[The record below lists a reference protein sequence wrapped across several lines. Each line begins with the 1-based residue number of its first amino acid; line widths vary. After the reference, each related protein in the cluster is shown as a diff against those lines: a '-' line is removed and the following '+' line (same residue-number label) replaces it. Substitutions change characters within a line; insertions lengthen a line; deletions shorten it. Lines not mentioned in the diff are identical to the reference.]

1 MIEKFSIIKTLDL
14 DKLDNMIDKY
24 ICMTNKRDPYIFMSN
39 DTANA
44 IVDITNPLDV
54 FSTKENFNK
63 KSKDGV
69 NGANAEY
76 TGYKVFIN
84 NDLKFGIVEIR

>member
-24 ICMTNKRDPYIFMSN
+24 ICMTNNRNPYIFMSN
-39 DTANA
+39 DTADA
-44 IVDITNPLDV
+44 IADAVNPLHFDAL
-54 FSTKENFNK
+54 STKENFNTK
-63 KSKDGV
+63 HRNGV
-69 NGANAEY
+69 QALY

-84 NDLKFGIVEIR
+84 NDLNFGVVEIR